1 MIRIIKNNVILI
13 HIFFFRILELEN
25 SLEYSKKQLDKLKSY
40 IKKEEKNKSLLE
52 EQLLDDK
59 KKMKD
64 LCKEYNLEV
73 RYFFFNFYGL
83 I

>member
-1 MIRIIKNNVILI
+1 MFK
-13 HIFFFRILELEN
+13 IFFIVIFILLFRILELEN
-25 SLEYSKKQLDKLKSY
+25 SLEYSKKQLDKLRSY

-52 EQLLDDK
+52 QQLLDDK

-73 RYFFFNFYGL
+73 RIF
-83 I
+83 